1 MSDVCD
7 CVIAMSSTTKE
18 NEKRSKITARN
29 RRCQRAECVVGCFM
43 PRTKNTINTTMPVS
57 SPSLVCGVGWVWSV
71 ESDTILSGEV
81 AAPVENT
88 KTAHGKKTNM
98 EEHGKAWKKQELK
111 NMKKKKLY
119 FGET

>member
-1 MSDVCD
+1 MC
-7 CVIAMSSTTKE
+7 A
-18 NEKRSKITARN
+18 
-29 RRCQRAECVVGCFM
+29 CVVGCFV

-88 KTAHGKKTNM
+88 TTAHGKKTNM
-98 EEHGKAWKKQELK
+98 EETRIEKHEEKKIV
-111 NMKKKKLY
+111 
-119 FGET
+119 FW

>member
-1 MSDVCD
+1 MCGWVFC
-7 CVIAMSSTTKE
+7 AL
-18 NEKRSKITARN
+18 
-29 RRCQRAECVVGCFM
+29 
-43 PRTKNTINTTMPVS
+43 PRTKNTINTTMPGS

-88 KTAHGKKTNM
+88 TTAHSKKNQHERTWQGM
-98 EEHGKAWKKQELK
+98 EETRIE

-119 FGET
+119 FGEMKIILKNKK